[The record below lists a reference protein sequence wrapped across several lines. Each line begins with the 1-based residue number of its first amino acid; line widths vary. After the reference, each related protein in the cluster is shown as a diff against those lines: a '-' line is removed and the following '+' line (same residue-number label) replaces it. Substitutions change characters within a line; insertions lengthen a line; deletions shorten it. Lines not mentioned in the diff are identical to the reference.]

1 MIHFNKKLYTD
12 EACSVNLEHIKNS
25 IVSGKT
31 DPFTYCIVISTNPL
45 NLLEI
50 INALEFK
57 FPHYDRLKLE
67 VVGIAGSK
75 KSAVSLVSDIVTDTY
90 RETGSYDIRGYFS

>member
-1 MIHFNKKLYTD
+1 MD
-12 EACSVNLEHIKNS
+12 EACSVDPEHIRKN

-31 DPFTYCIVISTNPL
+31 DPFTYCIVISANPS

-50 INALEFK
+50 INALEFR
-57 FPHYDRLKLE
+57 FRHYDRMKLE

-75 KSAVSLVSDIVTDTY
+75 KSAVGLVRDIITDTF
-90 RETGSYDIRGYFS
+90 RETGNYDVRKYFS

>member
-1 MIHFNKKLYTD
+1 MD
-12 EACSVNLEHIKNS
+12 EPCSANPDLIKMR

-31 DPFTYCIVISTNPL
+31 DPFTYCIVISANPA

-50 INALEFK
+50 INSLEFK

-75 KSAVSLVSDIVTDTY
+75 KSAIGLVSDIITDTY
-90 RETGSYDIRGYFS
+90 RETGSYDVRKYFS